1 MKHLCFYEY
10 EKEQQR
16 WNFQSRYGEY
26 MRFLLMAR
34 VYHPRLNVKQKA
46 CSPVLNRL
54 QNMI

>member
-34 VYHPRLNVKQKA
+34 VFHPRLNVKQKA
-46 CSPVLNRL
+46 CSPLLNRL